1 MGSIL
6 WIQGKDMRE
15 ITSEIE
21 IAATPEK
28 VWGTLTDING
38 WNKWNPTVNQISGEQ
53 SWDPS
58 LI

>member
-6 WIQGKDMRE
+6 WIQGKDMHE

-38 WNKWNPTVNQISGEQ
+38 WNKWNLLEKNK
-53 SWDPS
+53 W
-58 LI
+58 